1 MVIFEKNSMDNFV
14 SASASEIGAAA
25 RGTGEGETTIPMVVA
40 GKDAFN
46 NLKRYNG
53 NNVDDALEV
62 YFCGRPNVD
71 CSNPTEPPTPDPKP

>member
-14 SASASEIGAAA
+14 SVSASTIDTVAQ
-25 RGTGEGETTIPMVVA
+25 GTGETTIPMVVA
-40 GKDAFN
+40 GEYAFN

-53 NNVDDALEV
+53 NNVNDVLEI